1 MNLIQTLIAQTL
13 GTQIHSVAAAEK
25 ASRFSPR
32 PEGHSRAINAYSST
46 PKRDRMRMILD
57 GAGLANATVKLAF
70 IKVSDGDMRYM
81 ICTPVPGVDGT
92 EQYATVRDLELSEV
106 AGRDVHRR
114 VNLDTIASLQME
126 YHA

>member
-1 MNLIQTLIAQTL
+1 MNLIQSLVAQTL
-13 GTQIHSVAAAEK
+13 ATQLPSIQAAEK

-32 PEGHSRAINAYSST
+32 RMGHSRALNAYAPT
-46 PKRDRMRMILD
+46 PHRDRMRMILD

-70 IKVSDGDMRYM
+70 LKVSDGDLRYM

-92 EQYATVRDLELSEV
+92 EQYVTVRDLELSEV
-106 AGRDVHRR
+106 SGRDVFRR
-114 VNLDTIASLQME
+114 VNLDTIASLNME